1 MESFFNLERFVQFIL
16 SMKELGIN
24 YIGYEINNREDGLG
38 LLKLYPK
45 YKV

>member
-1 MESFFNLERFVQFIL
+1 L

-24 YIGYEINNREDGLG
+24 YIGYEMNNREDGLG

-45 YKV
+45 